1 MWKTTV
7 ANVQKSLNFLGE
19 EWPRTPY
26 FIMHQKVILP
36 YQNGGWCGGGGG
48 GGIAI
53 KLGYKEGIYISWNQ
67 DTNCE

>member
-1 MWKTTV
+1 M
-7 ANVQKSLNFLGE
+7 A
-19 EWPRTPY
+19 
-26 FIMHQKVILP
+26 
-36 YQNGGWCGGGGG
+36 GGAGGGGG